1 MSTENSLSKQRV
13 LGFFDNEVSMYI
25 LKDIDRLTNEIRPD
39 KDTGL
44 RGCTVALAMM
54 LFAIIACGALSGF
67 HSIVASGT
75 TSKQLPRESAAKKVA
90 SGPKPEAS
98 VRPGRTSSPAT

>member
-54 LFAIIACGALSGF
+54 LFAIIDLFGYL
-67 HSIVASGT
+67 T
-75 TSKQLPRESAAKKVA
+75 RDDNNPRKTDTLGNFNFDAHLNCPTFAYQN
-90 SGPKPEAS
+90 
-98 VRPGRTSSPAT
+98 